1 MIGVLPRIVRNRP
14 LASFVARALILGV
27 LAPAAAPLAP
37 ATPAPSAPPATKL
50 DNALDSVKADNIK
63 ADIFFIASDA
73 MGGRD
78 TPSPGLQIAARYIR
92 SRLQRLGWT
101 PGAPDGYFYTYKL
114 VQQRLDEVASHVT
127 WDAGESHVALR
138 FGRDYVLSSRH
149 DIDDCTTTADV
160 VFCGTGTD
168 ADFERA
174 KPEGRWALCFDPGTE
189 LGKLNRAAKS
199 AKAAGLIVAPGP
211 SGASPAWS
219 DHFAEALDEQRDP
232 PVSYPSTREKPR
244 VIFPQMRWT
253 RAAVEHLLDD
263 AHAAANGAAPAVGTV
278 IPVQVTETRKLQGE
292 GGMIDLEDVCGFWPG
307 DDPELS
313 KEVIIV
319 SAHYDHVGTRKGVVY
334 NGADDNGSGT
344 CGLMAIAEALA
355 HYGPMRRS
363 VMLIWVS
370 GEEKGLWG
378 SRAWTSKPWLPEGCR
393 PVCDINIDMIGR
405 NAPDKLLI
413 TPTRNH
419 EKHNGLTRLAE
430 SLCAQEGFPDLG
442 SADEFYERSDHF
454 NFARMGI
461 PAAFLF
467 SGIHEDY
474 HKPGDKP
481 EKIDNDKIRRVAR
494 LVVRMLSGLQ
504 TDRLEL

>member
-1 MIGVLPRIVRNRP
+1 MFSVLSRSVRTRPRSLVI
-14 LASFVARALILGV
+14 ARALALV
-27 LAPAAAPLAP
+27 ALTPLALAATVPAPA
-37 ATPAPSAPPATKL
+37 SPPPTATKL
-50 DNALDSVKADNIK
+50 DSALDSVKADNIK

-92 SRLQRLGWT
+92 SRLQRLGWA
-101 PGAPDGYFYTYKL
+101 PGAEGGYFYTYKL

-127 WDAGESHVALR
+127 WDAGDSHVALR
-138 FGRDYVLSSRH
+138 FGRDYVLNSKY
-149 DIDDCTTTADV
+149 DIDECATTAEL
-160 VFCGTGTD
+160 VFCGNGSE
-168 ADFERA
+168 ADFEHA
-174 KPEGRWALCFDPGTE
+174 KPEGRWALCFDSGTE
-189 LGKLNRAAKS
+189 LRKLNRAAKS

-211 SGASPAWS
+211 SGASTAWS
-219 DHFAEALDEQRDP
+219 DHFADALDEQRDP
-232 PVSYPSTREKPR
+232 PVSYPAAHEKQR
-244 VIFPQMRWT
+244 VVFPHMCWT
-253 RAAVEHLLDD
+253 RAAVEHLLED
-263 AHAAANGAAPAVGTV
+263 AHLSTNGAPPAVGTA
-278 IPVQVTETRKLQGE
+278 IPIRVTETRKLQGE

-378 SRAWTSKPWLPEGCR
+378 SKAWTSHPWLPEGCR

-419 EKHNGLTRLAE
+419 DKHNGLTRLAE

-481 EKIDNDKIRRVAR
+481 EKIDNDKIRRVTR

-504 TDRLEL
+504 TDRLDL